1 MLIKKRNMW
10 TIIEI
15 KQNVEFIIMKNKKD
29 PDENMSSK
37 STIWAK
43 NLNFFFKKKHS
54 LENEEKLCKETIENK
69 IKFGFLYWDKDGM
82 KNKWWVDREGEEV
95 YQEIKEVWREREG
108 ERESSWYRERE
119 RERER
124 VVGIERERD
133 TRHK

>member
-43 NLNFFFKKKHS
+43 NLIFLKNSHLKMERNFVKKQLK
-54 LENEEKLCKETIENK
+54 NK

-95 YQEIKEVWREREG
+95 YQEIKEVWRERERER
-108 ERESSWYRERE
+108 ERESSW
-119 RERER
+119 
-124 VVGIERERD
+124 
-133 TRHK
+133 